1 MKKAEQSRVVLV
13 MCGTL
18 RETRRIAR
26 RVISKRLAAC
36 VNIILSPA
44 ESFYTWKGK
53 LERAREYL
61 LVIKTA
67 AKHLAELENEVQ
79 RLHNYEVPE
88 FIALP
93 ITEGSTKYL
102 SWLEESVT
110 KARKRRK

>member
-1 MKKAEQSRVVLV
+1 MKASGRNRVVLV

-18 RETRRIAR
+18 TEGRRIAR
-26 RVISKRLAAC
+26 RVVSDRLAAC
-36 VNIILSPA
+36 VNIVLSPA

-61 LVIKTA
+61 LVMKTA

-79 RLHNYEVPE
+79 RLHSHEVPE

-93 ITEGSTKYL
+93 ITEGSKKYL

-110 KARKRRK
+110 KTSKRRK

>member
-1 MKKAEQSRVVLV
+1 MRDASRRKLMKASGRNRVVLV

-18 RETRRIAR
+18 TEGRRIAR
-26 RVISKRLAAC
+26 RVVSDRLAAC
-36 VNIILSPA
+36 VNIVLSPA

-61 LVIKTA
+61 LVMKTA

-79 RLHNYEVPE
+79 RLHSYEVQE

-93 ITEGSTKYL
+93 ITEG
-102 SWLEESVT
+102 
-110 KARKRRK
+110 